1 MPEMPVSQPHR
12 EIHTARSLSSI
23 RPIRNTISTELSC
36 EALPAPR
43 KENVPLLRPLLAL
56 AAPVG
61 VMLLGTGTASALSVS
76 PAADAVVIEFAH
88 AEAQVITNLNLGPV
102 LGTIPPSFSP
112 LGRQRLGE
120 AIGRGA
126 ATAAQTPGSR
136 VIIRVDQPIAASPG
150 ISVEVVR

>member
-1 MPEMPVSQPHR
+1 MPEMPVSQPRR

-36 EALPAPR
+36 EALSPHRER
-43 KENVPLLRPLLAL
+43 KTVPLLRPLLAL
-56 AAPVG
+56 TAPVG

-102 LGTIPPSFSP
+102 LGTLPPSFSP

-136 VIIRVDQPIAASPG
+136 VIIRVDQPIAA
-150 ISVEVVR
+150 

>member
-1 MPEMPVSQPHR
+1 M
-12 EIHTARSLSSI
+12 
-23 RPIRNTISTELSC
+23 
-36 EALPAPR
+36 
-43 KENVPLLRPLLAL
+43 PLLRPLLAL

-76 PAADAVVIEFAH
+76 PAADAVVIEVAH
-88 AEAQVITNLNLGPV
+88 AEAQVITSLNLGPV
-102 LGTIPPSFSP
+102 LGTLPPSFSP

>member
-1 MPEMPVSQPHR
+1 M
-12 EIHTARSLSSI
+12 
-23 RPIRNTISTELSC
+23 
-36 EALPAPR
+36 
-43 KENVPLLRPLLAL
+43 PLLRPLLAL

-61 VMLLGTGTASALSVS
+61 VMLLGTS
-76 PAADAVVIEFAH
+76 PAADAVVIEVAH
-88 AEAQVITNLNLGPV
+88 AEAQVITSLNLGPV
-102 LGTIPPSFSP
+102 LGTLPPSFSP